1 LSNFHP
7 PILPDALKSDARQ
20 KWDAVVAAAT
30 DADIPLPDNDP
41 HVSDI
46 QTVFALS
53 DFVAKACARN
63 PVLLADLL
71 DSGDL
76 ERPCESDEYRQRV
89 ESALSAATGESD
101 LSIAL
106 RRLRKREMVRIA
118 WRDLSGRA
126 DLAETMAELSSFADA
141 CIDGALS
148 RLHGWLEGLY
158 GRPLGSDGTPLEL
171 VVIGMGKLGA
181 RELNF
186 SSDVDLIFAFPETG
200 DTEGEKSIPSTD
212 FFLRLGRKLIKA
224 LGENTAEG
232 FVFRV
237 DMDLRPFGG
246 NGPLVMSFDALESYY
261 GEQGREWERYAW
273 IKGRPAA
280 GDIPAG
286 ERLLARLNPFIYRR
300 YLDYGV
306 FESLREMKAGIAREV
321 KRRDLRDDI
330 KLGAG
335 GIREIEFFGQ
345 VFQLIRG
352 GVSRPLQSRPIGTV
366 LDRLAREGTIET
378 AVRDE
383 LQAAYVFLRRTE
395 NRLQEFSDAQTHK
408 LPPDEPARARLAASM
423 GFADYKTFKTTLDMH
438 MSAVRRHFGALLE
451 PDGAGTSEEG
461 GEGRRGTDLER
472 VWQSPEDGDRAAAF
486 LSAAG
491 YPDPEAA
498 LKPIRHLRESTAT
511 AALSREG
518 RDRLDRLIPQ
528 ILKAAASADG
538 PALALSRIL
547 ELIRTVQQRTSYLA
561 LLLENP
567 SALSHLVRFATT
579 SAWILTFIT
588 RHPVL
593 LDELLDTRTLYRPPD
608 RSELESE
615 IRERLDPIPPD
626 DLEYQMDALR
636 IFKQVNALRVAA
648 ADVTDALPLMRVSDH
663 LSDIAETILDRS
675 LSISRRHLTEK
686 HGEPV
691 CGLPDGETCREGFAV
706 IAYGKLGGLELGYG
720 SDLDMVFL
728 HAGAS
733 EPTRGGDRPT
743 DSGYFF
749 SRLGQRLI
757 HMLTAR
763 TPAGTLYEADMRLR
777 PSGASGVLV
786 SHVESF
792 GQYQEN
798 EAWTWEQQALI
809 RARPVC
815 GDPAVADRF
824 EAIRRRVLA
833 RERDEAGLRRSVADM
848 RDRLRKESLK
858 GNAGGFDL
866 KHGEGGMVDIEF
878 LVQYLVLRHAREYDE
893 LVRWTDNV
901 RLIGALCR
909 CGVFDDATAYFLR
922 KAYLTYRIVGHR
934 LDLKEQPAIV
944 SDDRFRT
951 LRRIVKRN
959 WDRFLGARPGR
970 NPFDKPRRADV

>member
-1 LSNFHP
+1 
-7 PILPDALKSDARQ
+7 
-20 KWDAVVAAAT
+20 
-30 DADIPLPDNDP
+30 
-41 HVSDI
+41 
-46 QTVFALS
+46 
-53 DFVAKACARN
+53 
-63 PVLLADLL
+63 
-71 DSGDL
+71 
-76 ERPCESDEYRQRV
+76 
-89 ESALSAATGESD
+89 
-101 LSIAL
+101 
-106 RRLRKREMVRIA
+106 
-118 WRDLSGRA
+118 
-126 DLAETMAELSSFADA
+126 
-141 CIDGALS
+141 
-148 RLHGWLEGLY
+148 
-158 GRPLGSDGTPLEL
+158 
-171 VVIGMGKLGA
+171 
-181 RELNF
+181 
-186 SSDVDLIFAFPETG
+186 
-200 DTEGEKSIPSTD
+200 
-212 FFLRLGRKLIKA
+212 
-224 LGENTAEG
+224 
-232 FVFRV
+232 
-237 DMDLRPFGG
+237 MDLRPFGG
-246 NGPLVMSFDALESYY
+246 NGPLVMHFDAMEAYY

-273 IKGRPAA
+273 IKGRPVA
-280 GDIPAG
+280 GDIAAG

-321 KRRDLRDDI
+321 KRRDLKDDI

-352 GVSRPLQSRPIGTV
+352 GVSRPLQARPIGTV
-366 LDRLAREGTIET
+366 LDRLAREGTIERS
-378 AVRDE
+378 VRDE
-383 LQAAYVFLRRTE
+383 LRAAYTFLRRTE
-395 NRLQEFSDAQTHK
+395 NRLQAFGDAQTHK
-408 LPPDEPARARLAASM
+408 LPADDAGRARLAAAM
-423 GFADYKTFKTTLDMH
+423 GFGDYDGFSEALETH
-438 MSAVRRHFGALLE
+438 MSAVRRHFSALLE
-451 PDGAGTSEEG
+451 PGGDDQGEHD
-461 GEGRRGTDLER
+461 GEGIREADLER
-472 VWQSPEDGDRAAAF
+472 VWQSPDDGERAKEI

-491 YPDPEAA
+491 YEEAGET
-498 LKPIRHLRESTAT
+498 LGTIRHLRESTAT

-518 RDRLDRLIPQ
+518 RERLDRLMPQ
-528 ILKAAASADG
+528 ILKAASQADQ

-547 ELIRTVQQRTSYLA
+547 ELIRTTQQRTSYLA

-593 LDELLDTRTLYRPPD
+593 LDELLDTRTLYTPPD
-608 RSELESE
+608 RSELEAE

-636 IFKQVNALRVAA
+636 IFKQVNVLRVAA

-675 LSISRRHLTEK
+675 LSIARRHLTEK

-691 CGLPDGETCREGFAV
+691 CGLPDGEECREGFAV

-733 EPTRGGDRPT
+733 EPTQGGERPT

-749 SRLGQRLI
+749 SRLGQRII

-786 SHVESF
+786 SRVESF
-792 GQYQEN
+792 GQYQEK

-815 GDPAVADRF
+815 GDPAIAGRF
-824 EAIRRRVLA
+824 EAVRRRVLA
-833 RERDEAGLRRSVADM
+833 RERDEAALRRSVADM

-878 LVQYLVLRHAREYDE
+878 LVQYLVLRYAHQHDE

-901 RLIGALCR
+901 RLIGALSR
-909 CGVFDDATAYFLR
+909 CGIFDDVTAYFIR

-944 SDDRFRT
+944 SDDRFRS
-951 LRRIVKRN
+951 LRRIVRRN
-959 WDRFLGARPGR
+959 WDRFLGA
-970 NPFDKPRRADV
+970 

>member
-1 LSNFHP
+1 MSNFNSL
-7 PILPDALKSDARQ
+7 ILPEALWSDARQ
-20 KWDAVVAAAT
+20 KWDTVAAAAT
-30 DADIPLPDNDP
+30 EANIPLPDDDAQ
-41 HVSDI
+41 VTDI

-53 DFVAKACARN
+53 DFVAKTCARR
-63 PVLLADLL
+63 PILLADLL
-71 DSGDL
+71 ESGDL
-76 ERPCESDEYRQRV
+76 ERPCESDEYKKRV

-126 DLAETMAELSSFADA
+126 DLDETMAELSAFADA

-148 RLHGWLEGLY
+148 RLHGWLEGIY
-158 GRPLGSDGTPLEL
+158 GRPLRSDGTPQAL

-200 DTEGEKSIPSTD
+200 ETDGEKSIPNTD

-280 GDIPAG
+280 GDIAAG

-306 FESLREMKAGIAREV
+306 FESLREMKAGIATEV

-352 GVSRPLQSRPIGTV
+352 GVSRPLQSRPIQTV

-395 NRLQEFSDAQTHK
+395 NRLQEFGDAQTHK

-423 GFADYKTFKTTLDMH
+423 GFADFQKFKTALDGH

-451 PDGAGTSEEG
+451 PDGAGTPE
-461 GEGRRGTDLER
+461 RDADLRADLER
-472 VWQSPEDGDRAAAF
+472 VWQSPEDGDRAAAI

-491 YPDPEAA
+491 YPDPEEA
-498 LKPIRHLRESTAT
+498 LKPIRYLRESTAT

-518 RDRLDRLIPQ
+518 RDRLDRLVPR
-528 ILKAAASADG
+528 ILKAAASADE

-593 LDELLDTRTLYRPPD
+593 LDELLDTRTLYTPPD
-608 RSELESE
+608 RSELEAE
-615 IRERLDPIPPD
+615 VRERLDPIPPD

-636 IFKQVNALRVAA
+636 IFKQVNVLRVAA

-691 CGLPDGETCREGFAV
+691 CELPDGADCREGFVV

-733 EPTRGGDRPT
+733 EPTQGGDRPT

-815 GDPAVADRF
+815 GDPAVANRF

-833 RERDEAGLRRSVADM
+833 RERDEAGLRQSVADM

-858 GNAGGFDL
+858 GNVRAFDL

-901 RLIGALCR
+901 RLIGALSR

-959 WDRFLGARPGR
+959 WDRFLGARPDR
-970 NPFDKPRRADV
+970 NPFDKP